1 MGVKFL
7 AVTATVRQEKAYDP
21 EWDNGTP
28 FDAVLVRLEENEDGR
43 LVPAPERYAAVPSE
57 DYDLQMDGRCFYLNQ
72 TADTMNDPQY
82 FWRHMEAGDSQT
94 YTMVFA
100 VDEDLAENQEENQ
113 NLVLIFNG
121 TGNDPENPRYSALW

>member
-1 MGVKFL
+1 
-7 AVTATVRQEKAYDP
+7 
-21 EWDNGTP
+21 
-28 FDAVLVRLEENEDGR
+28 
-43 LVPAPERYAAVPSE
+43 
-57 DYDLQMDGRCFYLNQ
+57 
-72 TADTMNDPQY
+72 MNDPQY
-82 FWRHMEAGDSQT
+82 FRRHMEVGDSQT